1 MSASAFVGYYGR
13 GTRLRLNGPAGKVAS
28 RRARREAEL
37 KHAER
42 AAKAAAYAERKAEA
56 EQRALEYK
64 AANSGVRGFVGKV
77 KKAVGRLFGRRGQ

>member
-1 MSASAFVGYYGR
+1 MSASSFSGYYGY
-13 GTRLRLNGPAGKVAS
+13 GTRLRLRGPAGKVQN

-56 EQRALEYK
+56 ELRQAEYK
-64 AANSGVRGFVGKV
+64 AAHSGVRGFVGKV
-77 KKAVGRLFGRRGQ
+77 KQTVGRLFGRRGQ

>member
-28 RRARREAEL
+28 RRARR
-37 KHAER
+37 
-42 AAKAAAYAERKAEA
+42 EA